1 MTLNS
6 SGNVGIGT
14 TSPNAKLQVN
24 GDIQLNDPEHPI
36 GFGIYN
42 GDHSTLDYYD
52 TLLAKSLRRTADT
65 TFEMQSDGSNAGFS
79 AMDMQ
84 FRALR
89 FYTGT
94 TASASAVDVNITDL
108 PSYER
113 MCILSNGNVGIGT
126 TSPSKK
132 LHVYTTG
139 SESNSQLFLESADRY
154 ASMQM
159 KDNSGGVLVQN
170 DQGDLRLLTGYDA
183 SMANGS
189 EAMRIKDNGNVGIGT
204 TDPEEKLDVTGN
216 ARITGMTYGLKLTG
230 TLGSDKTSD
239 WYRLLVGGNRTGSNA
254 IRTKCILQ
262 VVASGLHETVT
273 FDFNHMIGLDSTS
286 GTTFNLTGH
295 DHYVS
300 RNGIVKLRLDNTGS
314 QVALDMYI
322 DHDVVT
328 VTRTWTVTLY
338 VEGGSSISAP
348 STFLEKIT
356 ATPTADKIEYDI
368 GTSMFGILG
377 NQETESFVIN
387 ESGNVGIGTTDPQR
401 SLHVKSTSGMMI
413 EDNATTSAIYV
424 DNEAQGETG
433 EVYSY
438 ILNAP
443 RPGTTGSGA
452 VHFIN
457 GSGRTGD
464 GGASTYTIRNDSGS
478 LRLGGTSG
486 STILE
491 GAVRL
496 PSCSFND
503 VNTSLNLSISGKAG
517 TSGTTE
523 GWVTFDPNDLSGVA
537 TSTGVS
543 IWDGLHVQGTFTAT
557 TGKGFL
563 IDHPKNPTTKKLFH
577 TAIEAPRLDL
587 LYRGVVKMVDGK
599 GIVNLD
605 KDCVGDP
612 ECAMENGTFESLC
625 RDPVYYLQNTSDF
638 DRVLATIEGGTLKI
652 ISENPQSESIINWM
666 VVSERKDREAINAN
680 ITNNSGRVITEIVDT
695 SIRIEKDGTPIYVAP
710 TM

>member
-1 MTLNS
+1 
-6 SGNVGIGT
+6 
-14 TSPNAKLQVN
+14 
-24 GDIQLNDPEHPI
+24 
-36 GFGIYN
+36 
-42 GDHSTLDYYD
+42 
-52 TLLAKSLRRTADT
+52 
-65 TFEMQSDGSNAGFS
+65 
-79 AMDMQ
+79 
-84 FRALR
+84 
-89 FYTGT
+89 
-94 TASASAVDVNITDL
+94 
-108 PSYER
+108 
-113 MCILSNGNVGIGT
+113 
-126 TSPSKK
+126 
-132 LHVYTTG
+132 
-139 SESNSQLFLESADRY
+139 
-154 ASMQM
+154 
-159 KDNSGGVLVQN
+159 
-170 DQGDLRLLTGYDA
+170 
-183 SMANGS
+183 
-189 EAMRIKDNGNVGIGT
+189 
-204 TDPEEKLDVTGN
+204 
-216 ARITGMTYGLKLTG
+216 
-230 TLGSDKTSD
+230 
-239 WYRLLVGGNRTGSNA
+239 
-254 IRTKCILQ
+254 
-262 VVASGLHETVT
+262 
-273 FDFNHMIGLDSTS
+273 
-286 GTTFNLTGH
+286 
-295 DHYVS
+295 
-300 RNGIVKLRLDNTGS
+300 
-314 QVALDMYI
+314 
-322 DHDVVT
+322 
-328 VTRTWTVTLY
+328 
-338 VEGGSSISAP
+338 
-348 STFLEKIT
+348 LEKIT